1 VARSKNKQKIKR
13 HLHRMRRKRRLKR
26 RKLAATQG
34 QS

>member
-13 HLHRMRRKRRLKR
+13 HLHRMRRKRWLKR
-26 RKLAATQG
+26 KKLAAAQG